1 MFRANRVLRNFFL
14 SLAMSLG
21 VVIFLGVAP
30 VSAHNSFDSSDP
42 VNGSTLDVAPTT
54 WSLVFKKE
62 LPLASATAELV
73 GSDGVRIALDPP
85 TYGATTNAIVFSLPP
100 NLTGV
105 NTARWRLVG
114 VDGHVISGR
123 VAFTVNALTAPSEP
137 LVTVEGAPQSTQTTI
152 QMPPSSPT
160 TIQVP
165 ELSLSVDDYFIEP
178 VPKLPRLVFRFINYG
193 ALLLFIGLMF
203 IEFYIARG
211 ALGLSIAKRMIRI
224 ASVALAATATLE
236 VMIFAADSTGK
247 TLLGSIGSF
256 GLLLKTTPGSMLVMK
271 ALISYAIAFVSFRR
285 SIAHLTPTSSR
296 WITAMLIQYF
306 VTLAYTGHSR
316 SQRRP
321 ILGIAADAV
330 HIAAAGIWLG
340 GLLVLLWVVIPHVS
354 DRQAIQAL
362 QRFGSVAKFSVLA
375 LIVTGIFQTLRLHD
389 KPVSIFTSSHGQL
402 LLAKLILFLAMLKYA
417 DMNRRSLAVRFANVE
432 NVNPIKRQVIMAS
445 LIETTF
451 GLIVVAVTAVL
462 VTSSLNN

>member
-1 MFRANRVLRNFFL
+1 MLRANRILRNFFL
-14 SLAMSLG
+14 SLAVSLG
-21 VVIFLGVAP
+21 LVIFLGVAP
-30 VSAHNSFDSSDP
+30 VSAHNSLDSSTP
-42 VNGSTLDVAPTT
+42 VDGSTLDVAPTT

-73 GSDGVRIALDPP
+73 GSDGVRNALQPP

-123 VAFTVNALTAPSEP
+123 VAFTVNALTAPSET
-137 LVTVEGAPQSTQTTI
+137 LVTVEGGPQSSQ
-152 QMPPSSPT
+152 T

-165 ELSLSVDDYFIEP
+165 QLGANDYFIEP
-178 VPKLPRLVFRFINYG
+178 VPKLPRHVFRFINYG
-193 ALLLFIGLMF
+193 ALLLFIGLIFVEFF
-203 IEFYIARG
+203 IASG
-211 ALGLSIAKRMIRI
+211 ALGLAIAKRMIRI

-247 TLLGSIGSF
+247 TLLGSIGFF
-256 GLLLKTTPGSMLVMK
+256 GLLFKTTPGSMLAVK

-285 SIAHLTPTSSR
+285 SIAQLAPTSSR

-316 SQRRP
+316 SQRWP

-362 QRFGSVAKFSVLA
+362 LRFGSVAKFAVVA
-375 LIVTGIFQTLRLHD
+375 LIVSGLFQTLRLHD
-389 KPVSIFTSSHGQL
+389 KPVSIFTSSHGQIL
-402 LLAKLILFLAMLKYA
+402 LVKLILFVAMLKYA
-417 DMNRRSLAVRFANVE
+417 DMNRRSLAVRFANVA

-445 LIETTF
+445 LFETTF

>member
-1 MFRANRVLRNFFL
+1 MSFG
-14 SLAMSLG
+14 LA
-21 VVIFLGVAP
+21 IFLGVAP
-30 VSAHNSFDSSDP
+30 VSAHNSFDSSNP

-62 LPLASATAELV
+62 VPLASASAELV
-73 GSDGVRIALDPP
+73 GSDGVRIALAPP

-114 VDGHVISGR
+114 VDGHVITGR

-137 LVTVEGAPQSTQTTI
+137 LATVEGAPQSTQTTI
-152 QMPPSSPT
+152 Q
-160 TIQVP
+160 VP
-165 ELSLSVDDYFIEP
+165 LLSVDEYFIEP

-193 ALLLFIGLMF
+193 ALLLFVGLMF
-203 IEFYIARG
+203 VEFYIASG
-211 ALGLSIAKRMIRI
+211 ALGLAIAKRMIRI
-224 ASVALAATATLE
+224 ASVSLAATATLE

-256 GLLLKTTPGSMLVMK
+256 GLLLKTTPGSMLAVK
-271 ALISYAIAFVSFRR
+271 ALTSYAIAFVSFRR
-285 SIAHLTPTSSR
+285 SIAQLAPTSSR

-306 VTLAYTGHSR
+306 LTLAYTGHSR
-316 SQRRP
+316 SQRWP
-321 ILGIAADAV
+321 ILGIAADVV
-330 HIAAAGIWLG
+330 HNAAAGIWLG

-389 KPVSIFTSSHGQL
+389 KPVSIFTSNHGQL

>member
-1 MFRANRVLRNFFL
+1 MHRANRVLRNFFL

-21 VVIFLGVAP
+21 LAISLGVAP
-30 VSAHNSFDSSDP
+30 ASAHNSFDSSNP

-62 LPLASATAELV
+62 VPLASASAELV
-73 GSDGVRIALDPP
+73 GSDGVRIALAPP

-114 VDGHVISGR
+114 VDGHVITGR

-137 LVTVEGAPQSTQTTI
+137 LATVEGAPQSTQTTI
-152 QMPPSSPT
+152 Q
-160 TIQVP
+160 VP
-165 ELSLSVDDYFIEP
+165 QLSVDEYFIEP
-178 VPKLPRLVFRFINYG
+178 VPELPRLVFRFINYG
-193 ALLLFIGLMF
+193 ALLIFIGLLF
-203 IEFYIARG
+203 VELDIATG
-211 ALGLSIAKRMIRI
+211 VLGLAVAKKTMRI
-224 ASVALAATATLE
+224 ASVLLATSAVLQM
-236 VMIFAADSTGK
+236 MIFSADLSSTSF
-247 TLLGSIGSF
+247 LGSIGSF
-256 GLLLKTTPGSMLVMK
+256 SAILKTTPGSMLIMK
-271 ALISYAIAFVSFRR
+271 SIIGCLIGIISFRR
-285 SIAHLTPTSSR
+285 KIEQTIHQTS
-296 WITAMLIQYF
+296 WFIPGLIFLYLI
-306 VTLAYTGHSR
+306 TLAYTGHSR
-316 SQRRP
+316 SQRWA
-321 ILGIAADAV
+321 IFGIAADVV
-330 HIAAAGIWLG
+330 HTAAAGIWLG

-389 KPVSIFTSSHGQL
+389 KPVSIFTSNHGQL

>member
-1 MFRANRVLRNFFL
+1 
-14 SLAMSLG
+14 MSLG
-21 VVIFLGVAP
+21 LAIFLGVAP
-30 VSAHNSFDSSDP
+30 ASAHNSFDSSNP
-42 VNGSTLDVAPTT
+42 VNGSTLDVVPTT
-54 WSLVFKKE
+54 WLLVFKKE
-62 LPLASATAELV
+62 VPLASATAELV
-73 GSDGVRIALDPP
+73 GSDGVRIALAPP

-114 VDGHVISGR
+114 VDGHVITGR
-123 VAFTVNALTAPSEP
+123 VAFTVNALTAPPEP
-137 LVTVEGAPQSTQTTI
+137 LATVEGAPQSTQTTI
-152 QMPPSSPT
+152 Q
-160 TIQVP
+160 VP
-165 ELSLSVDDYFIEP
+165 QLSVDDYFIEP
-178 VPKLPRLVFRFINYG
+178 VPELPRHVFRFINYG
-193 ALLLFIGLMF
+193 ALLLFVGLMF
-203 IEFYIARG
+203 VEFYIASG
-211 ALGLSIAKRMIRI
+211 ALGLAIAKRMIRI

-256 GLLLKTTPGSMLVMK
+256 GLLLKTTPGSMLAVK
-271 ALISYAIAFVSFRR
+271 ALTSYAIAFVSFRR
-285 SIAHLTPTSSR
+285 SIAQLAPTSSR

-306 VTLAYTGHSR
+306 LTLAYTGHSR
-316 SQRRP
+316 SQRWP
-321 ILGIAADAV
+321 ILGIAADVV
-330 HIAAAGIWLG
+330 HNAAAGIWLG

-417 DMNRRSLAVRFANVE
+417 DINRRSLAVRFANVE

>member
-1 MFRANRVLRNFFL
+1 MLRANRVLRNFFL
-14 SLAMSLG
+14 SLAVSLG
-21 VVIFLGVAP
+21 LVIFLGVAP
-30 VSAHNSFDSSDP
+30 VSAHNSFDSSNP

-62 LPLASATAELV
+62 VPLASATAELV
-73 GSDGVRIALDPP
+73 GSDGVRIALAPP
-85 TYGATTNAIVFSLPP
+85 THGATTNAIVFSLPP

-123 VAFTVNALTAPSEP
+123 VAFTVNALTAPPEP
-137 LVTVEGAPQSTQTTI
+137 LATVEGAPQ
-152 QMPPSSPT
+152 SSPT

-165 ELSLSVDDYFIEP
+165 PSSVDDYFVEP

-193 ALLLFIGLMF
+193 ALLLFVGLMF
-203 IEFYIARG
+203 VEFYIASG
-211 ALGLSIAKRMIRI
+211 ALGLAIAKRMIRI

-256 GLLLKTTPGSMLVMK
+256 GLLLKTTPGSMLAVK
-271 ALISYAIAFVSFRR
+271 ALTSYAIAFVSFRR
-285 SIAHLTPTSSR
+285 SIAQLAPTSSR

-316 SQRRP
+316 SQRWP

-402 LLAKLILFLAMLKYA
+402 LLVKLILFVAMLKYA
-417 DMNRRSLAVRFANVE
+417 DMNRRSLAVRFANIE

>member
-1 MFRANRVLRNFFL
+1 
-14 SLAMSLG
+14 MSLG
-21 VVIFLGVAP
+21 LAIFLGVAP
-30 VSAHNSFDSSDP
+30 ASAHNSFDSSNP

-62 LPLASATAELV
+62 VPLASATAELV
-73 GSDGVRIALDPP
+73 GSDGVRIGLQPP

-137 LVTVEGAPQSTQTTI
+137 LVTVEGAPQS
-152 QMPPSSPT
+152 SPT

-165 ELSLSVDDYFIEP
+165 SLSANDYFIEP

-203 IEFYIARG
+203 VEFYIARG
-211 ALGLSIAKRMIRI
+211 AIGLAIAKRMIRI

-236 VMIFAADSTGK
+236 VMIFAADVTGK

-306 VTLAYTGHSR
+306 LTLAYTGHSR
-316 SQRRP
+316 SQRWP
-321 ILGIAADAV
+321 ILGIAADVV

-375 LIVTGIFQTLRLHD
+375 LIVTGLFQTLRFHD
-389 KPVSIFTSSHGQL
+389 KPVSIFTSSHGQIL
-402 LLAKLILFLAMLKYA
+402 LVKLILFVAMLKYA
-417 DMNRRSLAVRFANVE
+417 DTNRRSLAVRFANVA